1 MLRDKDKDAQTEDDS
16 KFWSPVSKILQFAEL
31 QDAFEYCVEHG
42 LTQGGQ
48 KFPWRTLTE
57 LWRVIKEKLLI
68 HFFLEE
74 EQDLDKVLNIFIRVN
89 SGGAQLSYSDMLLSI
104 ATAQWQE
111 KDARQEIYGL
121 VDQLNTVG
129 EGFSFNKDFILKAS
143 LVLLDIPTIE
153 FRVKSFKHGNM
164 LQIESQWDEISKAL
178 RLTAYLLDSWGYNGQ
193 TLVSNNA
200 VIPLPYYLYR
210 KDSPSNFVTSS
221 QFKTDRDKMRHWL
234 TVALLKRT
242 FSGHPDNVLRAIRR
256 VVKEH
261 HDTFPMEPIFDELKA
276 TKPMKFDEAELDG
289 LLSYK
294 YGQSYTFTVLALL
307 YPWLKYDQRFHV
319 DHIFPRAMFKKREL
333 EQRGIPSEQWPRWL
347 DHVNDL
353 ANLQLLQ
360 GRENREKADQEFE
373 PWLRGECP
381 DPKQLASY
389 RKNHL
394 IPDVDLSFENFPQ
407 FLEAREKLVRER
419 LANLLGVRLGVEG

>member
-89 SGGAQLSYSDMLLSI
+89 SGGTQLSYSDMLLSI

-153 FRVKSFKHGNM
+153 FRVKSFKNGNM

-221 QFKTDRDKMRHWL
+221 Q
-234 TVALLKRT
+234 
-242 FSGHPDNVLRAIRR
+242 SG
-256 VVKEH
+256 E
-261 HDTFPMEPIFDELKA
+261 EPS
-276 TKPMKFDEAELDG
+276 G
-289 LLSYK
+289 LIY
-294 YGQSYTFTVLALL
+294 
-307 YPWLKYDQRFHV
+307 
-319 DHIFPRAMFKKREL
+319 
-333 EQRGIPSEQWPRWL
+333 RGSGEE
-347 DHVNDL
+347 L
-353 ANLQLLQ
+353 ANKADTSFDTTVRGPLQLL
-360 GRENREKADQEFE
+360 R
-373 PWLRGECP
+373 
-381 DPKQLASY
+381 SY
-389 RKNHL
+389 R
-394 IPDVDLSFENFPQ
+394 
-407 FLEAREKLVRER
+407 
-419 LANLLGVRLGVEG
+419 